1 MCIRDR
7 SRPFT
12 RRQVSRL
19 LARASGVRER
29 SSEAV
34 RNRKR
39 GLGIS
44 RPLRF
49 GRQNH
54 TLNCLLALRIL
65 AALLRLTMQL
75 PSVLIATRHRTLKA
89 LLAGAT
95 EPVPEIC

>member
-1 MCIRDR
+1 MTDEIKNPSNRVDP
-7 SRPFT
+7 SHDGKFH
-12 RRQVSRL
+12 
-19 LARASGVRER
+19 AFWHER
-29 SSEAV
+29 VVYANGRVKRV

-75 PSVLIATRHRTLKA
+75 SASVRVSLFSVAA
-89 LLAGAT
+89 CLA
-95 EPVPEIC
+95 VLRSS